1 MVLIKVWLFFSQS
14 SVQFCSSHV
23 LQQGKVWF
31 SGYPLLPSWPPATCW
46 KDAP

>member
-1 MVLIKVWLFFSQS
+1 MVLIKDWLFFS
-14 SVQFCSSHV
+14 VERPFLFSHV

-31 SGYPLLPSWPPATCW
+31 SGRPLLPSRPPATCW